1 MCAEHGAEMRRH
13 VANCKHC
20 RDNLKRGV
28 MTTVIIV
35 GVSMAV
41 LDLVI
46 TLFGRPLIKPD
57 PLAKSMYPGLD
68 TDERYGRIV

>member
-1 MCAEHGAEMRRH
+1 
-13 VANCKHC
+13 
-20 RDNLKRGV
+20 